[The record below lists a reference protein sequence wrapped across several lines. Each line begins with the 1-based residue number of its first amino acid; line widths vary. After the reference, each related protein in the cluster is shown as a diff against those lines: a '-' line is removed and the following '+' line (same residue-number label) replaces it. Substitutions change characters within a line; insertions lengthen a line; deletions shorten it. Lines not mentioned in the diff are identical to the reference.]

1 MDIEKEL
8 AEAKQ
13 KRQEAVDKVN
23 QLDAEKQALIQEALK
38 LDGEVRVLERLAKG
52 VDNS

>member
-1 MDIEKEL
+1 MNIAEEL

-13 KRQEAVDKVN
+13 KRKEAVDKIN
-23 QLDAEKQALIQEALK
+23 QLDVEKQDWIQEALK

-52 VDNS
+52 VGSS